1 MKHIGRCIIFT
12 SMLKGGSIGTLNLL
26 FIEHCSTGKGF
37 IWSFSPLHCFTLKL
51 LHVKMFNPKLL
62 QPCLHFW
69 ALNWDE
75 ELAKLGSCWSEILH
89 LQLPPISPDSFAL
102 CQFFLLLKLLLIF
115 LPISPDIFF
124 LCQICFFLNYCLFF
138 SWFLTITFFF
148 TKFVVFL
155 NYCLLLP
162 ITFFRLLKLLLIF
175 SRFLPMAFSLTN
187 LSSS

>member
-1 MKHIGRCIIFT
+1 
-12 SMLKGGSIGTLNLL
+12 MLKGGSIGTLNLL

-37 IWSFSPLHCFTLKL
+37 IWSFSPLHCFTWLYID
-51 LHVKMFNPKLL
+51 LHWSYCTWKCLSQSCFNPVCTFELWIEMKSLQSWEAVEVKYCTCNCHRFLPIALL
-62 QPCLHFW
+62 
-69 ALNWDE
+69 
-75 ELAKLGSCWSEILH
+75 
-89 LQLPPISPDSFAL
+89 FANFF
-102 CQFFLLLKLLLIF
+102 FFLNYCLFF